1 MDSLNKIVSVE
12 SEGQLKLGCRSAKAS
27 SVLAGAKC
35 RPNGDR
41 RGAKEI
47 KEQPLQPERNIG
59 SYSGR
64 TGSVMSEGGDQ
75 K

>member
-27 SVLAGAKC
+27 SVLAGAEC

-47 KEQPLQPERNIG
+47 KEQPLQP
-59 SYSGR
+59 
-64 TGSVMSEGGDQ
+64 
-75 K
+75 